1 MSKIHTFIR
10 LLSIMVLSMVSLSYA
25 LEVKD
30 ITLPMTRNE
39 ADNKLSKDYSFTVLE
54 DASLRRSWKLKD
66 KTVHMDFNL
75 SKGNAI
81 CVIVEYKSPVS
92 VDTARKD
99 IAAMTGADSK
109 LKLRKVNK
117 DLAELGLKG
126 CIGNKVDKS
135 WVFAQPSSK
144 NKKKCGR
151 VLVFAQ
157 KPTKNR
163 LELSAAKEGGDNYT
177 AMGSSGRGID
187 ISAIAAAEEARRNSK
202 PSTAIAS
209 APTATDKD
217 KTKPAK
223 PIAAADDDTPAK
235 DQELEGVET
244 DDNADAFGDEDES
257 FASTDAATNSA
268 AAEQKGFLPE
278 AVSAPVR
285 NLLAGAGLSA
295 LVVDI
300 IIVAVVLLLL
310 LIIFSKISSARRK
323 KQSQAVYESI
333 VNKPAAPTNEAN
345 DNNEAQ

>member
-1 MSKIHTFIR
+1 MSKIHKLIR
-10 LLSIMVLSMVSLSYA
+10 LLSIMVLSIASLSYA

-30 ITLPMTRNE
+30 ISLPMTRNE

-54 DASLRRSWKLKD
+54 DASLRRSWSLKD

-92 VDTARKD
+92 LDTARKD

-117 DLAELGLKG
+117 ELAGMGFKG
-126 CIGNKVDKS
+126 CIGNKVGKS
-135 WVFAQPSSK
+135 WVFAQPGSK

-163 LELSAAKEGGDNYT
+163 LELSTATEGGDNYT

-187 ISAIAAAEEARRNSK
+187 ISAITAAEEARRNSK

-209 APTATDKD
+209 APSTTGKD
-217 KTKPAK
+217 KTKPGK
-223 PIAAADDDTPAK
+223 PIAAAEDDTPAK
-235 DQELEGVET
+235 DQEFEGVET
-244 DDNADAFGDEDES
+244 DDGADAFGDEDES
-257 FASTDAATNSA
+257 FAGGTDTAADS

-278 AVSAPVR
+278 AISAPVR
-285 NLLAGAGLSA
+285 GLLASTGLSA

-300 IIVAVVLLLL
+300 IIVAVVALLL
-310 LIIFSKISSARRK
+310 LIIFSKISSSRRK
-323 KQSQAVYESI
+323 KQAKAMYESI
-333 VNKPAAPTNEAN
+333 VNKPAGSAGN
-345 DNNEAQ
+345 DNNEAK